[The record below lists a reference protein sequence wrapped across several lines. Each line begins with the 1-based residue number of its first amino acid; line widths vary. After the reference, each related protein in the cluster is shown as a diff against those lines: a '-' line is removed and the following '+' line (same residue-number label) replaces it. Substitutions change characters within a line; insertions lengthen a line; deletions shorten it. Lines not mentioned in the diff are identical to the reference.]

1 MNNTA
6 IQPQQNYVNNYTKNS
21 YLINK
26 YEDLTG
32 KDIFLSDR
40 YLQLNQKVWKFT
52 NETIID
58 KQMKLV
64 SQDEQHDEKSQKQS
78 KIYIM
83 SMCQRK
89 ILL

>member
-1 MNNTA
+1 M
-6 IQPQQNYVNNYTKNS
+6 
-21 YLINK
+21 
-26 YEDLTG
+26 G

-64 SQDEQHDEKSQKQS
+64 S
-78 KIYIM
+78 
-83 SMCQRK
+83 
-89 ILL
+89 

>member
-1 MNNTA
+1 M
-6 IQPQQNYVNNYTKNS
+6 
-21 YLINK
+21 INK

-40 YLQLNQKVWKFT
+40 YFQLNQKVWNFT

-64 SQDEQHDEKSQKQS
+64 S
-78 KIYIM
+78 
-83 SMCQRK
+83 
-89 ILL
+89 